1 MHVHFS
7 HFTSLW
13 ERLVCRKQNPTLP
26 RKTLQSQTLWNLKVT
41 QPLACHRVSISHTN
55 MKCWHHQLILTPSL
69 SPQRYKHTHTT
80 PKHTQ
85 PESPRRPLVD
95 ISFSKDDPLN
105 KSWQL
110 CHLSTKER
118 LTSLTSAFSSW
129 SDVRIWAVKK
139 SEAAL
144 VSEILLNTSDSSF
157 LKDLFPIKK
166 AHTLNWSRFKDYIL
180 RYISPKRKKHL

>member
-1 MHVHFS
+1 MFTFHIS
-7 HFTSLW
+7 HHCEDVYSA
-13 ERLVCRKQNPTLP
+13 ESK
-26 RKTLQSQTLWNLKVT
+26 T
-41 QPLACHRVSISHTN
+41 QPNTAHKNTPITNLATCQRWSNFEVSQCLFHTQTWSADIISSYWRRHCHHRD
-55 MKCWHHQLILTPSL
+55 
-69 SPQRYKHTHTT
+69 KHTHTT

-144 VSEILLNTSDSSF
+144 GSEILLNTSDSSF
-157 LKDLFPIKK
+157 PKDLFPIKK
-166 AHTLNWSRFKDYIL
+166 
-180 RYISPKRKKHL
+180 SPHPKLK